1 MIKRVIHTAIALA
14 ALAVLPV
21 SCRQDDLSE
30 SLPDVREGY
39 VALRF
44 SADVPVMQE
53 VSTRSV
59 DPDGGGVQ
67 DMTLFC
73 FDSYGLF
80 ITTVSAEVN
89 TTTTTTGTF
98 TAEVPENT
106 RTVHFVANQNMTDF
120 KEDQFRNHSES
131 EVMALLEGSSGR
143 MIYWGRFA
151 CDRNDDAS
159 IADQIKTDGNKIILL
174 RNHAQVSVA
183 NPTLAADDETD
194 ETDETNPWI
203 AVTGFVAYNTNA
215 FGTVA
220 PYHPEK
226 GFNFTWNDWTKDDF
240 VTLPLKD
247 AKMSDITDVTT
258 ATHQYIFESENRA
271 DDPVSI
277 IIRGHG
283 NGESVDKY
291 YRIMLVDE
299 NGEQILV
306 RRNHHYKLNIV
317 GPLSY
322 GQDTFEEAL
331 TAAATNNVWI
341 SISDNVNEVENQDY
355 ILSVEKTYVV
365 IDESEVGNNA
375 YLLKYTLTGKNGKQ
389 ITAADKPDI
398 TWIENSVARQTIGGD
413 FMPDGTVA
421 EGTILISLL
430 PLGSNEKQEGTLLVK
445 HGQLQRK
452 IKVITVKKQSFVPSW
467 VGTAVYGSLNETDP
481 TQGRSHVTVMFT
493 VPESCPAELFP
504 MKVYISVSELD
515 IRAESG
521 MALDVVREGDKEWYS
536 SGDIP
541 NKYNNPEPD
550 YKFVWTVEEPGVQ
563 RVYFENILTQ
573 DDGHT
578 GTLYIEAEHFET
590 MERTFTFTGVERSIT
605 VDGLEEYT
613 ATPDGFASDEKV
625 LYRLVP
631 QKRGARVTF
640 NLQLEQNGA
649 PVNPTNKVE
658 FLLYSQNLNYLLGS
672 QGQVANYDCNFERY
686 AEVSDAWQRENNPE
700 GGRMMMFRPKNDYLD
715 ETTGLFSKS
724 PQGTG
729 KFSIYMYTN
738 KAKSDEVVRIA
749 SNLNHYPAVC
759 KGETWTDSK
768 GSTITLPDNSVGN
781 GNDNYAGI
789 PYRSVT
795 FELANYN
802 PFRFGARVKYA
813 DGEWKGEEPNRPGIE
828 DIPEDI
834 TDLEW
839 TYQPGQQVDIA
850 FDLTSF
856 SGSDGKSVHPFKD
869 EEFEVY
875 GNTFE
880 IYIDAPMLRIDESRL
895 GAYGKNVEK
904 KNTDGTTETVRKLR
918 EDGSGRFIYTAYR
931 DRENERE
938 FGTGAAINKDL
949 TTTETV
955 NQLGERKTLPFV
967 VNTAVSAGDIVIS
980 SDQEQVVFYS
990 KTFRVTN
997 SSITGTLKY
1006 KDDNGTEQV
1015 VPAGAF
1021 VAFERVSNNSRIGVV
1036 TVTDDGRYELRLRKE
1051 YAFNWDT
1058 DRVQFHYELDG
1069 KVYHGTAGDGYLSN
1083 FNLTDAGTNIILE
1096 AEN

>member
-14 ALAVLPV
+14 ALAVLLV
-21 SCRQDDLSE
+21 SCRQDDLLDP
-30 SLPDVREGY
+30 LPTAREGY

-44 SADVPVMQE
+44 SADVPVMRE
-53 VSTRSV
+53 VLTRSV

-80 ITTVSAEVN
+80 ITTASAKEFN
-89 TTTTTTGTF
+89 SSSATTGTF

-106 RTVHFVANQNMTDF
+106 RTIHFVANQIMTDF
-120 KEDQFRNHSES
+120 KEDQFRNRSES

-151 CDRNDDAS
+151 CDSEDDAS
-159 IADQIKTDGNKIILL
+159 IADQISAAGNKITML

-183 NPTLAADDETD
+183 NPNLTGDTGAEEGT
-194 ETDETNPWI
+194 TNQWI

-226 GFNFTWNDWTKDDF
+226 GFNFTWDEWKTDDF

-258 ATHQYIFESENRA
+258 ATHQYIFESENRS

-283 NGESVDKY
+283 NGESADKY

-341 SISDNVNEVENQDY
+341 SISDDVNEVENQDY
-355 ILSVEKTYVV
+355 ILSVEKTFVV
-365 IDESEVGNNA
+365 IDESEVSGNA
-375 YLLKYTLTGKNGKQ
+375 YQLKYTLTGKNGKQ
-389 ITAADKPDI
+389 ITAADKPEI
-398 TWIENSVARQTIGGD
+398 TWIENSVARQTIGND
-413 FMPDGTVA
+413 FTIENGVGN
-421 EGTILISLL
+421 GTILLSLL
-430 PLGSNEKQEGTLLVK
+430 PLGENEKLEGTLLVK

-452 IKVITVKKQSFVPSW
+452 IKVITVKKQSFIPSW
-467 VGTAVYGSLNETDP
+467 VGTALYGGLNEDDP
-481 TQGRSHVTVMFT
+481 TSGRPHVTVMFT
-493 VPESCPAELFP
+493 VPEDCPAELFP
-504 MKVYISVSELD
+504 MKVYISVNELD

-521 MALDVVREGDKEWYS
+521 MALSVVREGDKEWYS
-536 SGDIP
+536 SGDIAT
-541 NKYNNPEPD
+541 EPD
-550 YKFVWTVEEPGVQ
+550 YKYVWTVEKPGVQ
-563 RVYFENILTQ
+563 RVYFENILSQ
-573 DDGHT
+573 ADGYT
-578 GTLYIEAEHFET
+578 GTLHIEAEHFET
-590 MERTFTFTGVERSIT
+590 MERTFSFTNTTRSIT
-605 VDGLEEYT
+605 VEGLKAYS
-613 ATPDGFASDEKV
+613 ATPSDNPDGFSRDEYV

-640 NLQLEQNGA
+640 ALQLREK
-649 PVNPTNKVE
+649 PTDNPDADQEGTPINAGKNVE

-672 QGQVANYDCNFERY
+672 QGQVKDYDCYFERFGE
-686 AEVSDAWQRENNPE
+686 ASDAWWRANNPN
-700 GGRMMMFRPKNDYLD
+700 GGRMMMFRPKEGLYEGERTDGRTGQYSVYL
-715 ETTGLFSKS
+715 
-724 PQGTG
+724 
-729 KFSIYMYTN
+729 YTN

-749 SNLNHYPAVC
+749 SNLRTYPAVC
-759 KGETWTDSK
+759 TGQTWN
-768 GSTITLPDNSVGN
+768 GITLPNNSNEMGN
-781 GNDNYAGI
+781 YIGNE
-789 PYRSVT
+789 YRSVT

-802 PFRFGARVKYA
+802 PFRFGARVNYA
-813 DGEWKGEEPNRPGIE
+813 NTGWQGDADEPDRSGTD
-828 DIPEDI
+828 DIPEKV
-834 TDLEW
+834 TELKW
-839 TYQPGQQVDIA
+839 TYQPDQQVDIA

-856 SGSDGKSVHPFKD
+856 KGSDGNSVHPFKD

-875 GNTFE
+875 GSTFE
-880 IYIDAPMLRIDESRL
+880 IYIDAPMLRIDEGRL
-895 GAYGKNVEK
+895 SGYNLNGEK
-904 KNTDGTTETVRKLR
+904 LKAHPTIP
-918 EDGSGRFIYTAYR
+918 GRFIYTASR
-931 DRENERE
+931 DRETERN
-938 FGTGAAINKDL
+938 FGTGPAENTDA
-949 TTTETV
+949 TGGV
-955 NQLGERKTLPFV
+955 NQSGERKTLPFV

-980 SDQEQVVFYS
+980 SNQEQVVFYS

-1015 VPAGAF
+1015 VPARAF
-1021 VAFERVSNNSRIGVV
+1021 VAFERASNNSRIGVV
-1036 TVTDDGRYELRLRKE
+1036 TVTAGGKYELRLRKE
-1051 YAFNWDT
+1051 YAFNWYT
-1058 DRVQFHYELDG
+1058 DQVQFHYELNG
-1069 KVYHGTAGDGYLSN
+1069 KVYHGKAGGGTLADL
-1083 FNLTDAGTNIILE
+1083 FNATDIILE

>member
-14 ALAVLPV
+14 ALAVLLV
-21 SCRQDDLSE
+21 SCRQDDLLDP
-30 SLPDVREGY
+30 LPTAREGY

-44 SADVPVMQE
+44 SADVPVMRE
-53 VSTRSV
+53 VLTRSV

-80 ITTVSAEVN
+80 ITTASAKEFSSS
-89 TTTTTTGTF
+89 TTTTGTF

-106 RTVHFVANQNMTDF
+106 RTIHFVANQIMTDF
-120 KEDQFRNHSES
+120 KEDQFRNRSES

-151 CDRNDDAS
+151 CNSENDAS
-159 IADQIKTDGNKIILL
+159 IADQISAAGNKIIML

-183 NPTLAADDETD
+183 NPAYAAGEATET
-194 ETDETNPWI
+194 TNPWI

-226 GFNFTWNDWTKDDF
+226 GFNFTWDEWKATDF

-341 SISDNVNEVENQDY
+341 SISDDVNEVENQDY
-355 ILSVEKTYVV
+355 ILSVEKTFVV
-365 IDESEVGNNA
+365 IDESEVSGNA
-375 YLLKYTLTGKNGKQ
+375 YQLKYTLTGKNGKQ
-389 ITAADKPDI
+389 ITAADKPEI
-398 TWIENSVARQTIGGD
+398 TWIENAVARQTIGND
-413 FMPDGTVA
+413 FTIENGVGS
-421 EGTILISLL
+421 GTILLSLL
-430 PLGSNEKQEGTLLVK
+430 PLGDNGKLEGTLLVK

-452 IKVITVKKQSFVPSW
+452 IKVITVKKQSFIPSW
-467 VGTAVYGSLNETDP
+467 VGTALYGGLNTTDP
-481 TQGRSHVTVMFT
+481 TKGRPHVTVMFT
-493 VPESCPAELFP
+493 VPEDCPAELFP
-504 MKVYISVSELD
+504 MKVYISVNELD

-521 MALDVVREGDKEWYS
+521 MALSVVREGDKEWYS
-536 SGDIP
+536 SGDIAT
-541 NKYNNPEPD
+541 EPD
-550 YKFVWTVEEPGVQ
+550 YKYVWTVEKPGVQ
-563 RVYFENILTQ
+563 RVYFENILSQ
-573 DDGHT
+573 ADGYS

-590 MERTFTFTGVERSIT
+590 MTRTFSFTNTTRSIT
-605 VDGLEEYT
+605 VEGLKAYS
-613 ATPDGFASDEKV
+613 ATPSENPDGFSRDEYV

-640 NLQLEQNGA
+640 DLQLREKPITDPDADQEGTPINAGE
-649 PVNPTNKVE
+649 NVE
-658 FLLYSQNLNYLLGS
+658 FLLYSQNLNYLNAS
-672 QGQVANYDCNFERY
+672 QGEIEDYDCEFERY
-686 AEVSDAWQRENNPE
+686 AAASDTWWRANNPE
-700 GGRMMMFRPKNDYLD
+700 GGPMMMFRPKESSLQNH
-715 ETTGLFSKS
+715 EFVSGH
-724 PQGTG
+724 GTG
-729 KFSIYMYTN
+729 RYSVYMYTN

-749 SNLNHYPAVC
+749 SNLRRYPAVIEANANMDGSY
-759 KGETWTDSK
+759 KGNE
-768 GSTITLPDNSVGN
+768 
-781 GNDNYAGI
+781 
-789 PYRSVT
+789 YRSVT

-802 PFRFGARVKYA
+802 PFRFGARVNYA
-813 DGEWKGEEPNRPGIE
+813 NTGWQGGADEPDRSGTE
-828 DIPEDI
+828 DIPENV
-834 TDLEW
+834 TELKW
-839 TYQPGQQVDIA
+839 TYQPDQQVDIA

-856 SGSDGKSVHPFKD
+856 KGSDDKSVHPFKD

-875 GNTFE
+875 GSTFE
-880 IYIDAPMLRIDESRL
+880 IYIDAPMLRIDEGRL
-895 GAYGKNVEK
+895 SGY
-904 KNTDGTTETVRKLR
+904 KLNG
-918 EDGSGRFIYTAYR
+918 DKLKAHPTIPGRFIYTASR
-931 DRENERE
+931 NRETERN
-938 FGTGAAINKDL
+938 FGTGPAINTDA
-949 TTTETV
+949 TGGV
-955 NQLGERKTLPFV
+955 NQSGERKTLPFV

-1006 KDDNGTEQV
+1006 KDDMGVEQV

-1021 VAFERVSNNSRIGVV
+1021 VAFERASNNSRIGVV
-1036 TVTDDGRYELRLRKE
+1036 TVTAGGRYELRLRKE
-1051 YAFNWDT
+1051 YAFNWYT
-1058 DRVQFHYELDG
+1058 DQVQFHYELNG
-1069 KVYHGTAGDGYLSN
+1069 KVYHGKAEGGTLADLFKG
-1083 FNLTDAGTNIILE
+1083 TDIILE

>member
-14 ALAVLPV
+14 ALAVLLV
-21 SCRQDDLSE
+21 SCRQDDLLDP
-30 SLPDVREGY
+30 LPTAREGY

-44 SADVPVMQE
+44 SADVPVMRE
-53 VSTRSV
+53 VLTRSV

-80 ITTVSAEVN
+80 ITTVSAKEFSSS
-89 TTTTTTGTF
+89 TTTTGTF

-106 RTVHFVANQNMTDF
+106 RTIHFVANQIMTDF
-120 KEDQFRNHSES
+120 KEDQFRNRSES

-151 CDRNDDAS
+151 CDGENDAS
-159 IADQIKTDGNKIILL
+159 IADQISAAGNKITML

-183 NPTLAADDETD
+183 NPAYAAGEATET
-194 ETDETNPWI
+194 TNPWI

-226 GFNFTWNDWTKDDF
+226 GFNFTWDEWKATDF

-258 ATHQYIFESENRA
+258 ATHQYIFESENRS

-277 IIRGHG
+277 IIRGHA

-341 SISDNVNEVENQDY
+341 SISDDVNEVENQDY
-355 ILSVEKTYVV
+355 ILSVEKTFVV
-365 IDESEVGNNA
+365 IDESEVSGNA
-375 YLLKYTLTGKNGKQ
+375 YQLKYTLTGKNGKQ

-398 TWIENSVARQTIGGD
+398 TWIENSVARQTIGND
-413 FMPDGTVA
+413 FTIENGVGN
-421 EGTILISLL
+421 GTILLSLL
-430 PLGSNEKQEGTLLVK
+430 PLGDNGKLEGTLLVK

-452 IKVITVKKQSFVPSW
+452 IKVITVKKQSFIPSW
-467 VGTAVYGSLNETDP
+467 VGTALYGGLNEDDP
-481 TQGRSHVTVMFT
+481 TSGRPHVTVMFT
-493 VPESCPAELFP
+493 VPEDCPAELFP
-504 MKVYISVSELD
+504 MKVYISVNELD

-521 MALDVVREGDKEWYS
+521 MALSVVREGDKEWYS
-536 SGDIP
+536 SGDIAT
-541 NKYNNPEPD
+541 EPD
-550 YKFVWTVEEPGVQ
+550 YKYVWTVEGPGVQ
-563 RVYFENILTQ
+563 RVYFENILSQ
-573 DDGHT
+573 ADGYT
-578 GTLYIEAEHFET
+578 GTLHIEAEHFET
-590 MERTFTFTGVERSIT
+590 MTRTFSFTNTTRSIT
-605 VDGLEEYT
+605 VEGLKAYS
-613 ATPDGFASDEKV
+613 ATPSDNPDGFSRDEYV

-640 NLQLEQNGA
+640 DLQLREK
-649 PVNPTNKVE
+649 PTDNPDADQQGTPINAGENVE
-658 FLLYSQNLNYLLGS
+658 FLLYSQNLNYLLNNQLPGD
-672 QGQVANYDCNFERY
+672 GNYDCDFAPY
-686 AEVSDAWQRENNPE
+686 ADASTAWWQTNNPE
-700 GGRMMMFRPKNDYLD
+700 GGRMMMFRPKEGYKTTING
-715 ETTGLFSKS
+715 ETVFQKAPDKVGQYSV
-724 PQGTG
+724 
-729 KFSIYMYTN
+729 YMYTN

-749 SNLNHYPAVC
+749 SNLRRYPAVI
-759 KGETWTDSK
+759 EANANAVD
-768 GSTITLPDNSVGN
+768 GSYIGN
-781 GNDNYAGI
+781 E
-789 PYRSVT
+789 YRSVT

-802 PFRFGARVKYA
+802 PFRFGARVNYA
-813 DGEWKGEEPNRPGIE
+813 NTEWQGDADEPDRSGTD
-828 DIPEDI
+828 DIPEKV
-834 TDLEW
+834 TELEW
-839 TYQPGQQVDIA
+839 TYQPDQQVDIA

-856 SGSDGKSVHPFKD
+856 KGSDDKSVHPFKD
-869 EEFEVY
+869 EAFEVY
-875 GNTFE
+875 GSTFE
-880 IYIDAPMLRIDESRL
+880 IYIDAPMLRIDEGRL
-895 GAYGKNVEK
+895 SGY
-904 KNTDGTTETVRKLR
+904 KLNG
-918 EDGSGRFIYTAYR
+918 DKLKAHPTIPGRFIYTASR
-931 DRENERE
+931 DRETERN
-938 FGTGAAINKDL
+938 FGTGPAENTDA
-949 TTTETV
+949 TGGV
-955 NQLGERKTLPFV
+955 NQSGERKTLPFV

-990 KTFRVTN
+990 KTFCVTN

-1006 KDDNGTEQV
+1006 KDDTGTHD

-1021 VAFERVSNNSRIGVV
+1021 VAFERASNNSRIGVV
-1036 TVTDDGRYELRLRKE
+1036 TVTAGGKYELRLRKE
-1051 YAFNWDT
+1051 YAFNWYT
-1058 DRVQFHYELDG
+1058 DQVQFHYELNG
-1069 KVYHGTAGDGYLSN
+1069 KVYHGKAEGGTLADLFKG
-1083 FNLTDAGTNIILE
+1083 TDIILE